1 MNRNNK
7 GEDIVMQKWI
17 IIAVVVAILIITTI
31 VVFNMEIETEY
42 IPEVEVSSEELRK
55 TMVSIYFKN
64 KATNNLDK
72 ENILIDTKTLLKN
85 PYGEFVGMLFNNP
98 DDENLIS
105 VFPSNVKRP
114 NVYIE
119 KGVVIVEFTKDS
131 GLDEQ
136 SIEINQIKEALNNTL
151 LQLKEVEGVKLL
163 VDGKE
168 L

>member
-1 MNRNNK
+1 
-7 GEDIVMQKWI
+7 MQKWI
-17 IIAVVVAILIITTI
+17 IIAIVVAILIITTI

-64 KATNNLDK
+64 KTTNNLDK

-85 PYGEFVGMLFNNP
+85 PYGEFVGMLFNDH

-119 KGVVIVEFTKDS
+119 KGVVNVEFTKDS

>member
-1 MNRNNK
+1 
-7 GEDIVMQKWI
+7 MQKWI
-17 IIAVVVAILIITTI
+17 IIAVVIAILLITTI

-42 IPEVEVSSEELRK
+42 VPEVEVSSEELRK
-55 TMVSIYFKN
+55 TMISVYFKN
-64 KATNNLDK
+64 KATNDLNK

-85 PYGEFVGMLFNNP
+85 PYGEFVGMLFNDP

-119 KGVVIVEFTKDS
+119 KGTVIVEFSEDS
-131 GLDEQ
+131 GLNVQ
-136 SIEINQIKEALNNTL
+136 SEDWQQIKEALFNTL
-151 LQLKEVEGVKLL
+151 LQLKEVEAVKLI
-163 VDGKE
+163 VGGKE